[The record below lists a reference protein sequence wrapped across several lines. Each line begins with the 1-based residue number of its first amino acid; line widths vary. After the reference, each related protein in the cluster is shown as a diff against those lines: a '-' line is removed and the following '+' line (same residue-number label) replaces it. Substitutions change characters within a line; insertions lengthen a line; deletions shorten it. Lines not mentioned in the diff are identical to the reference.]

1 MRVVTQTIERLLVWL
16 AGLVAAAAIVAVAV
30 TTLPE
35 LFPQVSWLH
44 RGPAG
49 GHAPS
54 SIDDAEQALAAGNRA
69 AALADARQ
77 AVQENPGDAVIDNRA
92 GNVALRAGDA
102 AAAERYYRAGEDAD
116 AHYPWNFVELGQL
129 YEREGKKELADAQL
143 RVAAAAA
150 PDEPFI
156 HYDLGVV
163 EMEEGL
169 YAAALA
175 DFETELRRSPTYRAA
190 MIGRAEALEK
200 LGKRGEALA
209 LYRKVGVGTAAGAS
223 VRPKLQVRQLSAPH
237 PASPSPAA
245 SAPALA
251 GPTARPAHHHRATAT
266 KFHLKVG
273 PASPTPPE
281 VAAAAASP
289 PGRPPWETP
298 QPQVGLAPG
307 PGSSVTP
314 TLAAQARSYVLDVTQ
329 DLGFTHTLP
338 DVDANQSTESLRTKL
353 NFAVMA
359 KPPDVASILRVGAAA
374 LLSGRVDLAETAFQ
388 SAADLAPADWRGP
401 YFAGL
406 TAQAQGEMDTAAGL
420 FARALLRAQ
429 RAEIYTSLAVVDA
442 QRGNFSRAATEAAQ
456 AVALN
461 PSYEPARF
469 LAGMFDLMQADLRG
483 AQANLQAAQA
493 LGGAPAR
500 TAYFL
505 SAASAKS

>member
-16 AGLVAAAAIVAVAV
+16 AGLVAVAAIVAVAV

-44 RGPAG
+44 RGPPGAQP
-49 GHAPS
+49 PS
-54 SIDDAEQALAAGNRA
+54 SIDQAEQALAAGNRA
-69 AALADARQ
+69 AALADARR
-77 AVQENPGDAVIDNRA
+77 AVQENSGDAVIDNRA

-200 LGKRGEALA
+200 LGRRGEALA
-209 LYRKVGVGTAAGAS
+209 LYRKVGVGAGTDTAL
-223 VRPKLQVRQLSAPH
+223 RPKLQVRQLSAPH

-251 GPTARPAHHHRATAT
+251 GPTAHPARHHLTTTT
-266 KFHLKVG
+266 KVHVKVG

-281 VAAAAASP
+281 VVAAASP
-289 PGRPPWETP
+289 PSRPPWETP

-314 TLAAQARSYVLDVTQ
+314 ALVAQARSYVLDVTQ

-338 DVDANQSTESLRTKL
+338 DVDPNQSTESLRTKL
-353 NFAVMA
+353 NFALMA
-359 KPPDVASILRVGAAA
+359 KPPDVASILRIGAAA

-388 SAADLAPADWRGP
+388 NAADLAPTDWRGP

-406 TAQAQGEMDTAAGL
+406 TAQAQGDMDRAASL
-420 FARALLRAQ
+420 FAAALSRAP
-429 RAEIYTSLAVVDA
+429 RAEMYTSLAVVDA